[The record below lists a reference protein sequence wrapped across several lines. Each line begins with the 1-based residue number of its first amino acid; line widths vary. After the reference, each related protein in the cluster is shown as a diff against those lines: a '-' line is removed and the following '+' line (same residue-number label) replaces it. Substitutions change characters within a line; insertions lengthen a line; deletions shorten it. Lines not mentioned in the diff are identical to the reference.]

1 MRQLSAQSKTASK
14 NRKRAAPLWKRPSF
28 KPMVLSAVLGM
39 MAALITYSVQTGF
52 ADLTAKRTQHA
63 AINMIASTGFVIND
77 VMVEGRENTPVKDL
91 RAVVDLELKQ
101 PILDLSPQHLRER
114 IEALP
119 WVASATVE
127 RQLPD
132 IIHIRLNEHRPTAMW
147 QHDGTFSLINKKGEV
162 ILTGGDDIKVFSHL
176 PLVVGNGAP
185 KHAENIL
192 SLLSSEPALHKR
204 VKAAVRVSDRRWDI
218 AMKDGSSIRL
228 PEDHPEQAWSR
239 LAMYDKEHQIFKNK
253 LQSVDLRLPDRI
265 LVKIGENETIRKPLV
280 GQDT

>member
-1 MRQLSAQSKTASK
+1 MRQLSVQSKATSK
-14 NRKRAAPLWKRPSF
+14 KRKRTTPVWKRPSF
-28 KPMVLSAVLGM
+28 KPLALSAVFGLL
-39 MAALITYSVQTGF
+39 AALITYSVQSGL
-52 ADLTAKRTQHA
+52 ADLTAKRTERA
-63 AINMIASTGFVIND
+63 AINMTASTGFILKD

-91 RAVVDLELKQ
+91 RAVVNLELDQ
-101 PILDLSPQHLRER
+101 PILDVSPQHLRER

-119 WVASATVE
+119 WVATASVE

-147 QHDGTFSLINKKGEV
+147 QHDGTFSLINKTGEV
-162 ILTGGDDIKVFSHL
+162 ILTGGDDITVFSHL

-185 KHAENIL
+185 EHADKVLSIL
-192 SLLSSEPALHKR
+192 KSEPDLHKR

-218 AMKDGSSIRL
+218 VMNDGSSIRL
-228 PEDHPEQAWSR
+228 PEDHPAQAWAR
-239 LAMYDKEHQIFKNK
+239 LAIYDKEHEIFKKK
-253 LQSVDLRLPDRI
+253 LASVDLRLPDRI